1 MLMGT
6 NAASLL
12 ISDMFSEMGDAL
24 QASEVFAVINELPSL
39 IDFLSD
45 PEVMSTVFAV
55 PNQVF
60 EASGLSADAFDGEDW
75 YGILSHHVVNET
87 AALEATD
94 NVSPTLDA
102 LWLTGGIFDDGVFVN
117 GMFEVPDEEGGMTPL
132 PLYIKYKAELAGQF
146 GGATGVL
153 IDANFDALLGM
164 SEDSAGFWDAEVL
177 IPDAQ
182 VNVNGYQCCIITN

>member
-1 MLMGT
+1 
-6 NAASLL
+6 
-12 ISDMFSEMGDAL
+12 MGDAL

-60 EASGLSADAFDGEDW
+60 EAAGLSADAFDGEDW

-94 NVSPTLDA
+94 DASSTLDA
-102 LWLTGGIFDDGVFVN
+102 ESLTGGLFDDGVFVN
-117 GMFEVPDEEGGMTPL
+117 GMFEVPDDDGMTPL
-132 PLYIKYKAELAGQF
+132 PLYIKYLS
-146 GGATGVL
+146 L
-153 IDANFDALLGM
+153 IH
-164 SEDSAGFWDAEVL
+164 
-177 IPDAQ
+177 I
-182 VNVNGYQCCIITN
+182 